1 MMASLQ
7 HLFRVAVLLSFGFIP
22 ETLASPDDRCQFI
35 FKEDH
40 VLQVAESENAGA
52 KVRTDLHTENKIKC
66 AEACCESEG
75 EWCTFAVYHFQAN
88 PEAMNCFLVQ
98 CIPDGSQEDVCF
110 TKHVRHS
117 DFTAIA
123 VKHPTPPT
131 TPPPPTTP
139 TNPPPPSSPV
149 SQPESAGTSTPPSSS
164 PSSPPTSSSTSSPT
178 STSAVSSKPTP
189 SSTDAIPTN
198 DSAGALDDLNG
209 ALNSSSLTSPP
220 SKPAITNAPPLPLTT
235 VAATDIPT
243 PKPKTTG
250 SPKVPITKATAKP
263 ATKSGIADST
273 LSPKSWTSPV
283 SQSTNQKPQS
293 NTSQPI
299 NATQSGPEGS
309 NDQGEVIPDNIN
321 RTTVTQTSILIV
333 TLCFGIIFLLAMI
346 VVSGKRWCEG
356 YQRRKYSKVD
366 YLINGYYS

>member
-7 HLFRVAVLLSFGFIP
+7 HLLRVAVLLSFGLIR
-22 ETLASPDDRCQFI
+22 ETLATPDDRCQFI

-98 CIPDGSQEDVCF
+98 CVPDGSQEDVCI

-139 TNPPPPSSPV
+139 TTPPPPSSPV
-149 SQPESAGTSTPPSSS
+149 SQPQSAGTSTPPSSS
-164 PSSPPTSSSTSSPT
+164 PTTPPSSSSTSSSSSSPS
-178 STSAVSSKPTP
+178 STVPSKPTP
-189 SSTDAIPTN
+189 SSMDAIPTN
-198 DSAGALDDLNG
+198 DSAEALDDLNA
-209 ALNSSSLTSPP
+209 ALNSSLTSPL

-243 PKPKTTG
+243 SKPKTTE
-250 SPKVPITKATAKP
+250 SPKVSTTKAAAKP
-263 ATKSGIADST
+263 ATKASITDST
-273 LSPKSWTSPV
+273 LSPKWTSPV
-283 SQSTNQKPQS
+283 SQSSNQGLQS

-309 NDQGEVIPDNIN
+309 NGQGEVIPDNIN

-356 YQRRKYSKVD
+356 YHRRKYNKVD

>member
-7 HLFRVAVLLSFGFIP
+7 HLFRVAVLLSFGLIP

-98 CIPDGSQEDVCF
+98 CIPDGSQEDVCI

-117 DFTAIA
+117 DFTAIT
-123 VKHPTPPT
+123 VKHH
-131 TPPPPTTP
+131 
-139 TNPPPPSSPV
+139 
-149 SQPESAGTSTPPSSS
+149 
-164 PSSPPTSSSTSSPT
+164 
-178 STSAVSSKPTP
+178 
-189 SSTDAIPTN
+189 
-198 DSAGALDDLNG
+198 
-209 ALNSSSLTSPP
+209 
-220 SKPAITNAPPLPLTT
+220 
-235 VAATDIPT
+235 IPT
-243 PKPKTTG
+243 PNPQTTE
-250 SPKVPITKATAKP
+250 SPKVPTSKATAKP
-263 ATKSGIADST
+263 ATKASMNLADST
-273 LSPKSWTSPV
+273 LSPKWTSPV